1 MVEFSTWQ
9 ACQVVARHAI
19 YEVPLRATLECLVQ
33 SALRRR
39 GSVHLQREYR
49 RLRSTTLKKLLAT
62 TRCGAAM
69 AASVA
74 TIPSIRPNGA
84 RSGLSDQLAQAVQ
97 SSSARGQTSI
107 TLAKKFASKTTPFC
121 SQWWASSQRAP
132 NRRKL
137 LKRPGQFRRLI
148 IFIYLVIVIFWLFFL
163 RKTTLKTRLI

>member
-1 MVEFSTWQ
+1 MVEFSTGL

-39 GSVHLQREYR
+39 GSEHLQREYR

-69 AASVA
+69 ADGVA

-97 SSSARGQTSI
+97 SSSAGGVNLDHFGEEFRFENDSVL
-107 TLAKKFASKTTPFC
+107 LAMVGIIA
-121 SQWWASSQRAP
+121 ARAESAEAA
-132 NRRKL
+132 
-137 LKRPGQFRRLI
+137 
-148 IFIYLVIVIFWLFFL
+148 
-163 RKTTLKTRLI
+163 